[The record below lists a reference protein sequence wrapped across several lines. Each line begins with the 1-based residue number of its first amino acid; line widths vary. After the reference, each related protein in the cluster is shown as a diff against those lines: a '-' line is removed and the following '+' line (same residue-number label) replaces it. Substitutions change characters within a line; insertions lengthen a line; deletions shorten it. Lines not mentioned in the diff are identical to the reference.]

1 MGEQGAP
8 PWCSPTLPSRPLSSP
23 FSLSERGCSAGALR
37 GRDVRMEGAPCC
49 PGLGSHLL
57 VAAGVLENEALHP
70 PLALLEELGAA
81 VGAQGELLQHHV
93 LRRAHLLAQVQPGR
107 WGHQGRGWH
116 GCRVPLARFGGVPCA
131 PPLTHLPSPGSGF
144 MMVIARC
151 RAPGAGRWD
160 GDGSRPAA
168 GERWPRVTAGH
179 GEQCLGSPLFPR
191 LGCLGAPHDAPR
203 GCAGPRGAPVNQWGR
218 ALPHAWHLPSLGQK
232 MSPAPVSPGLSPAR
246 SSTPRPSR
254 GADSPA
260 ATQQSYF
267 QLLGSAGPTAPTLHG
282 HPSPGSGVSRGAG
295 TPPVPPRWGWG
306 APQLPAPLLGGR
318 MEVPPLCCPPKIS
331 CSSRDVR
338 HRKQHGEFW
347 GLGVGRIPHLLALT
361 EAVPIP

>member
-1 MGEQGAP
+1 
-8 PWCSPTLPSRPLSSP
+8 
-23 FSLSERGCSAGALR
+23 
-37 GRDVRMEGAPCC
+37 
-49 PGLGSHLL
+49 
-57 VAAGVLENEALHP
+57 
-70 PLALLEELGAA
+70 
-81 VGAQGELLQHHV
+81 
-93 LRRAHLLAQVQPGR
+93 
-107 WGHQGRGWH
+107 
-116 GCRVPLARFGGVPCA
+116 
-131 PPLTHLPSPGSGF
+131 

-179 GEQCLGSPLFPR
+179 GEQCLGSPLFPH

-203 GCAGPRGAPVNQWGR
+203 GCAGPRGAPVNPWGR
-218 ALPHAWHLPSLGQK
+218 ALPHTQHLPSLGQK

-267 QLLGSAGPTAPTLHG
+267 QLLGTAGPAAPTLHG
-282 HPSPGSGVSRGAG
+282 QPSPGSGVNRGAG
-295 TPPVPPRWGWG
+295 TPPVPPLMGLGGSSAPSSSPRGQDGG
-306 APQLPAPLLGGR
+306 APPVLPAQNILQQPG
-318 MEVPPLCCPPKIS
+318 
-331 CSSRDVR
+331 